1 MLRRHFKQRDA
12 FRETASAQIK
22 QLNAALDLATSAMDE
37 PWRDL
42 ENGWEIH
49 QQHLLD
55 VGVRPTTGNEGVLR
69 LNIGGVPANVHRSL
83 IAEAEGFKGS
93 VLSALFEQ
101 MWDERVPRDANG
113 RIVLDESPACMKH
126 IIHTL
131 LRGGCTTRTKETA
144 SLCDF
149 RSGAGPSA
157 AVAAH
162 DEPYLLYISHVL
174 GLSNVIPTCPNTKG
188 MVVAGGTTIANPL
201 QLPQWSS
208 LLRSWCPG
216 DPAGLHLLYRA
227 SRDGFSTRP
236 FQQCVR
242 GVCETITLIR
252 VKSDDGRTDS
262 VVGGFSDIEI
272 VPKKVGRETGNQRSS
287 SAFLFLLDSPGG
299 GFPTAKKWGIKE
311 DEENCAIHWPETADV
326 CAGPA
331 FGLEDMCVTF
341 TESEGQ
347 RGSSGCTLSTGGEFY
362 DVDEDSP
369 FVDLDGKQVAEIEV
383 FRVDETARVEDQ
395 DVAPVA
401 TTPPQSSI
409 FPDKRQHFLHPDRS
423 ADEIEEAYAL
433 QFGSSLA
440 ELLMEEQMALA
451 FAQTEL
457 EEAKKRAVATARALA
472 IVYGPGVASARIE
485 ENAVVE
491 LSVRGMSVTTLR
503 STLEVCPGSAFSTW
517 LGADRPVACGDE
529 GEANVEGLGR
539 TRGDRRRNVD
549 CDPSCFSKILDV
561 LRMRKRSA
569 WVTDDQQG
577 ALIREAGGGHTIRI
591 PIPES
596 DRACFKS
603 LVHTLFPECEDF
615 VMDMVEPWDNVP
627 VAMMSAPYQSILK
640 PMPEPLSEPTSDKE
654 VETSPPERATSDEP
668 QQSGPVRRP
677 SRRTGITG
685 QLFMD
690 RLQQIPR
697 RASLRSTT
705 SAATTSDSP

>member
-22 QLNAALDLATSAMDE
+22 QLNAALDLAISAMDE

-42 ENGWEIH
+42 ENGWERH
-49 QQHLLD
+49 QQNLVD

-93 VLSALFEQ
+93 VLGALFEQ
-101 MWDERVPRDANG
+101 MWDERVPRDADG
-113 RIVLDESPACMKH
+113 RIVLDESPACVKY

-144 SLCDF
+144 SLCHF
-149 RSGAGPSA
+149 RSAAGPSA
-157 AVAAH
+157 SVVAH
-162 DEPYLLYISHVL
+162 EEPYLLYISHVL
-174 GLSNVIPTCPNTKG
+174 GLSNVIPACPNTKG
-188 MVVAGGTTIANPL
+188 LVVAGGTTIVNPL
-201 QLPQWSS
+201 QLPRWSS

-227 SRDGFSTRP
+227 SRDGFSTGP
-236 FQQCVR
+236 FQQCVC

-252 VKSDDGRTDS
+252 VKSDDGRPDS
-262 VVGGFSDIEI
+262 VIGGFSDIEI
-272 VPKKVGRETGNQRSS
+272 VPQEIGMETGNQRSS

-299 GFPTAKKWGIKE
+299 AFPTAKKWSIKE
-311 DEENCAIHWPETADV
+311 GEDSCAIHWPETADV

-341 TESEGQ
+341 SESDGQ
-347 RGSSGCTLSTGGEFY
+347 SGSSGCTLSTGGEFY

-369 FVDLDGKQVAEIEV
+369 FVGLDGKEVAEIEV
-383 FRVDETARVEDQ
+383 FRVDKTARVEHQ

-401 TTPPQSSI
+401 TTPPQSTI
-409 FPDKRQHFLHPDRS
+409 FPDKRKHFLHPDRS
-423 ADEIEEAYAL
+423 ADEIEAAYAV

-451 FAQTEL
+451 YAQTEL
-457 EEAKKRAVATARALA
+457 EEAKKRATATARALA
-472 IVYGPGVASARIE
+472 IVYGPGVASARVE

-503 STLEVCPGSAFSTW
+503 STLEACPDSAFSTW
-517 LGADRPVACGDE
+517 LGAADRPVSCGDD
-529 GEANVEGLGR
+529 GEANDEGLGCR
-539 TRGDRRRNVD
+539 TSGDCRRKVD

-561 LRMRKRSA
+561 MRMRKRAA

-577 ALIREAGGGHTIRI
+577 TLIREAGGGHTIRI
-591 PIPES
+591 PVPES
-596 DRACFKS
+596 DRACFKN
-603 LVHTLFPECEDF
+603 LVHTLFPERENF
-615 VMDMVEPWDNVP
+615 VMDMIEPWDNVP
-627 VAMMSAPYQSILK
+627 VAITSAPCHSIL
-640 PMPEPLSEPTSDKE
+640 EPVSDKE
-654 VETSPPERATSDEP
+654 AETSPPERATSGEP
-668 QQSGPVRRP
+668 QQTGPVRRP
-677 SRRTGITG
+677 SRRTGNAG
-685 QLFMD
+685 QLLMD
-690 RLQQIPR
+690 RLQQLPR
-697 RASLRSTT
+697 RASLRSTA